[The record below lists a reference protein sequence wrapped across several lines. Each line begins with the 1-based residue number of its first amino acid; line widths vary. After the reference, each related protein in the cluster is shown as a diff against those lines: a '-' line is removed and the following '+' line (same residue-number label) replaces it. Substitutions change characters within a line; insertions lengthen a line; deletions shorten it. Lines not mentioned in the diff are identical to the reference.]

1 MGESGGLKVIGLL
14 NPASYLGCIRQHL
27 LGQCSVVRYDINIIL
42 TSNTNMKQKIAIT
55 LDEELVIFL
64 DAQANGN
71 RSDYLNSLLDRQRK
85 LCLEAELIAALK
97 DDVEDPDYQQEVAV
111 WDSVAGDGVDA
122 FG

>member
-1 MGESGGLKVIGLL
+1 MGESGGLKVIGSL

-55 LDEELVIFL
+55 LDEELVVFL

-71 RSDYLNSLLDRQRK
+71 RSDYLNSVLDRQRK
-85 LCLEAELIAALK
+85 LCLKAELIAALK
-97 DDVEDPDYQQEVAV
+97 DDIEALDYQQEVAV
-111 WDSVAGDGVDA
+111 WDSVAGDGIDA